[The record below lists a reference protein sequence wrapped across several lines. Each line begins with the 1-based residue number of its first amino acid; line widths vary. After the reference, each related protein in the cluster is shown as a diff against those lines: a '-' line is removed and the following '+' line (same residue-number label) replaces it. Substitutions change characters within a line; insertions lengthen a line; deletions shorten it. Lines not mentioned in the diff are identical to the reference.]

1 MSLTE
6 EKKNKTLAP
15 IHFFKRQETHL
26 KYYILVN
33 FISFTFIKNIDIF
46 ELERLT

>member
-6 EKKNKTLAP
+6 EKKKTLAQ

-26 KYYILVN
+26 KYYILVS
-33 FISFTFIKNIDIF
+33 FISFTFIENTDIF